1 MDLTR
6 AMRVFVH
13 VADAGSFAAAAE
25 RLNMSTG
32 AVSRYITALEEHLGA
47 RLLQR
52 TTRRLSLTESGR
64 ELQERALRILADL
77 DETVAVVGQHVLNP
91 CGHLR
96 ISAPVSF
103 GMRKLA
109 PILPEFC
116 HHYPNITL
124 DVDFSNRLVD
134 LVNDGIDV
142 ALRMTDSPDPELVIR
157 KITPICMVVCAA
169 PAYLASHSAPKAP
182 SDLVDHAILCFSPLW
197 RSGHLVFR
205 TGTEITHPIQLTP
218 KILSNNG
225 QLLAEMAR
233 QGLGVLVQPDFLAE
247 EDFASGALVPLLK
260 EWTCGQLGL
269 YVVYPSRAH
278 LPIKVR
284 VFVDHIVEQFGRN
297 SPHRST

>member
-1 MDLTR
+1 MDLTK

-13 VADAGSFAAAAE
+13 VTDAGSFAAAAE
-25 RLNMSTG
+25 RLNTSTG
-32 AVSRYITALEEHLGA
+32 AVSRYISALEEHLGA

-64 ELQERALRILADL
+64 ELRERAQHILADL

-96 ISAPVSF
+96 VSAPVSF

-109 PILPEFC
+109 PILPDFC
-116 HHYPNITL
+116 RQYPNITL
-124 DVDFSNRLVD
+124 DLDFNNRVVD

-142 ALRMTDSPDPELVIR
+142 ALRMTNSPGPELVAR
-157 KITPICMVVCAA
+157 KITPIHMMVCAA
-169 PAYLASHSAPKAP
+169 PSYLADHPEPETP
-182 SDLVDHAILCFSPLW
+182 SDLSDHAILGFTPLW
-197 RSGHLVFR
+197 TSGHLVFR
-205 TGTEITHPIQLTP
+205 SGNEVTHPVQLTP

-225 QLLAEMAR
+225 ELLVEMAR
-233 QGLGVLVQPDFLAE
+233 KGLGALVQPDFLAE
-247 EDFASGALVPLLK
+247 DDFSSGALVPLLK
-260 EWTCGQLGL
+260 GWTCGELGL

-284 VFVDHIVEQFGRN
+284 VFVDHIVERLGRN
-297 SPHRST
+297 SPDR